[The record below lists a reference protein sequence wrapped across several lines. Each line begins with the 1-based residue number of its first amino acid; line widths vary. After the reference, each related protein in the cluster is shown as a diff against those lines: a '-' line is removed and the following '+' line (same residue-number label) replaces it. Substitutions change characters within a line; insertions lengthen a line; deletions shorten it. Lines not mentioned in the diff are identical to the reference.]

1 MSAAVKPRLALVG
14 DQYNH
19 DEPAHPRIEALMPEL
34 GVAAEWVPTTEIT
47 DATDFTVFDG
57 IWVVP
62 GGPYRA
68 QQGVHRAIRF
78 ARESKAP
85 FLGTCGGFFSA
96 VLEYAQNV
104 LKLPEVAELGDDLKP
119 IEHLILP
126 SACSTDTEHRVRL
139 NLRPGSRL
147 SAIYGNEVEVEE
159 LLQCQDGIVQE
170 FMDAATQGDVRFCAW
185 DPSGSPRSAE
195 IEDHPFFVGCL
206 FQPELSSTADSVHPI
221 LTAFLSVAREAAE
234 ARAVESAV
242 LPVTGQE
249 VAR

>member
-1 MSAAVKPRLALVG
+1 MALVG

-19 DEPAHPRIEALMPEL
+19 DEPSHPRIEALLPEL
-34 GVAAEWVPTTEIT
+34 GIVAEWVPTTEIT
-47 DATDFTVFDG
+47 DATDFTVYDG

-78 ARESKAP
+78 ARESKVP

-104 LKLPEVAELGDDLKP
+104 LELPEVAELGDDLEP

-139 NLRPGSRL
+139 SLRSGSRL
-147 SAIYGNEVEVEE
+147 STIYGQEVEVDE

-170 FMDAATQGDVRFCAW
+170 FMDAAAQGEVRFCAW
-185 DPSGSPRSAE
+185 DPTGSPRAAE
-195 IEDHPFFVGCL
+195 IGDHPFFVGCL

-221 LTAFLSVAREAAE
+221 LAAFLTVVRDAAE
-234 ARAVESAV
+234 KQAVESAAGAA
-242 LPVTGQE
+242 TNSGA
-249 VAR
+249 AR

>member
-19 DEPAHPRIEALMPEL
+19 DEPSHPRIEKLMPEL
-34 GVAAEWVPTTEIT
+34 GFAAEWVPTTEIT

-78 ARESKAP
+78 ARESGSP
-85 FLGTCGGFFSA
+85 FLGTCGGFFST
-96 VLEYAQNV
+96 VLEQAQNV
-104 LKLPEVAELGDDLKP
+104 LKLPEVVDLGDDLKP

-139 NLRPGSRL
+139 RVQPGSRL
-147 SAIYGNEVEVEE
+147 SAIYGQETAVDE

-170 FMDAATQGDVRFCAW
+170 FMDRATQGGGVRFCAW
-185 DPSGSPRSAE
+185 DPTGSPRASE
-195 IEDHPFFVGCL
+195 ISDHPFFLGCL

-221 LTAFLSVAREAAE
+221 LAAFLAEVRGVAESRAAG
-234 ARAVESAV
+234 SAV
-242 LPVTGQE
+242 GRGA
-249 VAR
+249 AR

>member
-1 MSAAVKPRLALVG
+1 VSAAVKPRLALVG

-19 DEPAHPRIEALMPEL
+19 DEPSHPRIEALMPEL
-34 GVAAEWVPTTEIT
+34 GFAAEWVPTTDIT

-78 ARESKAP
+78 ARESKTP
-85 FLGTCGGFFSA
+85 FLGTCGGFFSS
-96 VLEYAQNV
+96 VLEQAQNV
-104 LKLPEVAELGDDLKP
+104 LKLPEVADLGDDLKP

-126 SACSTDTEHRVRL
+126 SACSADTAHRVRL
-139 NLRPGSRL
+139 NLRSGSRV
-147 SAIYGNEVEVEE
+147 SAIYGQEVEVDE

-170 FMDAATQGDVRFCAW
+170 FMDRATQGDVRFCAW
-185 DPSGSPRSAE
+185 DPTGSPRAAE
-195 IEDHPFFVGCL
+195 ISDHPFFVGCL

-221 LTAFLSVAREAAE
+221 LATFLVVVRDAAMIRAHESTAVASPDRGAA
-234 ARAVESAV
+234 R
-242 LPVTGQE
+242 
-249 VAR
+249 